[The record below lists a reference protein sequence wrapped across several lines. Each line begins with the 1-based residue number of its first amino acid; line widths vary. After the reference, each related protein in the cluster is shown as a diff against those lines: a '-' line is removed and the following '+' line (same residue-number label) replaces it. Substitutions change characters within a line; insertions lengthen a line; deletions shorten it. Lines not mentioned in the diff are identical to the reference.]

1 MKCTHYSCLF
11 AAILI
16 LLSLSAKGQTV
27 TRLYAIGTAVPGG
40 VQELTVFPN
49 NQFKF
54 AGALQEGTLML
65 ATSNNTS
72 VSSTQYLKPSY
83 EDAYIVNNGMT
94 YTTTRD
100 STNAKWI
107 VPFSEERF
115 RFTVNTTARTV
126 KGELFVPWNELF
138 VMGGATE
145 CAWTTYTF
153 LPFTR
158 LEDEICTWEW
168 TGELKYRPENNEP
181 RHFKFSGQNAWEP
194 KMLHPFKADENVLE
208 SKQLLTN
215 GAGDNKWSVINDGF
229 YHIVIDVFR
238 ETIKAEYLGVQAIN
252 DGEMSVENMKEN
264 AITIRQNGKLLEI
277 VSGEVVSVDV
287 TNAQG
292 HTIYHNIKAQHRI
305 SLPNRGLYVIKAG
318 NLSRKILVV

>member
-1 MKCTHYSCLF
+1 MRRIHHILCLVGTLLTLH
-11 AAILI
+11 AIPAI
-16 LLSLSAKGQTV
+16 GQ

-54 AGALQEGTLML
+54 AGALKEGTLMI
-65 ATSNNTS
+65 ATSDNTS
-72 VSSTQYLKPSY
+72 SSTTQYLKPSY
-83 EDAYIVNNGMT
+83 EDAYIVNHGLT

-100 STNAKWI
+100 SSLAKWI
-107 VPFSEERF
+107 VPFSEDRF
-115 RFTVNTTARTV
+115 RFTVNTVAKTLS
-126 KGELFVPWNELF
+126 GELFCPWNELF

-194 KMLHPFKADENVLE
+194 KMLHPFKNDENVLE
-208 SKQLLTN
+208 SKQLITN
-215 GAGDNKWSVINDGF
+215 GAADNKWSVVNDGY

-238 ETIKAEYLGVQAIN
+238 ETIKAEYLGVQASKESET
-252 DGEMSVENMKEN
+252 GVGKMKEN
-264 AITIRQNGKLLEI
+264 VITLRHNGNLLEI
-277 VSGEVVSVDV
+277 SSEDAIAVDV
-287 TNAQG
+287 TNVQG
-292 HTIYHNIKAQHRI
+292 HSIYHSVQGHHRLT
-305 SLPNRGLYVIKAG
+305 LPERGLYVVKAG
-318 NLSRKILVV
+318 NVSRKILY